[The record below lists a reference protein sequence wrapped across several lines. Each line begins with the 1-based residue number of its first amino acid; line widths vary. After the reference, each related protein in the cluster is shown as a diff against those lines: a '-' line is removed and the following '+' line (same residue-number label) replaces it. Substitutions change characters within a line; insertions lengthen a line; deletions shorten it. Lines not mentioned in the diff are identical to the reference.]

1 MINSSVKTVKLSKQ
15 YESTF
20 VLKNISFELPESGL
34 FGILGRNG
42 AGKTTLLAMLMGLVT
57 PSNGQIYIF
66 NKSIDLK
73 KYEILKE
80 INFQS
85 PYVEL
90 PKKMTVIQNLIFYSR
105 LYGVLNYNL
114 RIEELSNDLRIKDLL
129 NKNYGTLSSGQKTRV
144 NLVKALLNNPRLLLL
159 DEPTASL
166 DVLTSDFIRE
176 YLINFQRKNKST
188 ILITSHN
195 LIEIE
200 KMCSHL
206 IILDEGNIFFKGKLK
221 SLMKENNYSS
231 LKDFFLKN
239 K

>member
-1 MINSSVKTVKLSKQ
+1 MTTEKHKGPLEYK
-15 YESTF
+15 F
-20 VLKNISFELPESGL
+20 NICCP
-34 FGILGRNG
+34 
-42 AGKTTLLAMLMGLVT
+42 
-57 PSNGQIYIF
+57 
-66 NKSIDLK
+66 
-73 KYEILKE
+73 
-80 INFQS
+80 
-85 PYVEL
+85 
-90 PKKMTVIQNLIFYSR
+90 
-105 LYGVLNYNL
+105 
-114 RIEELSNDLRIKDLL
+114 
-129 NKNYGTLSSGQKTRV
+129 
-144 NLVKALLNNPRLLLL
+144 
-159 DEPTASL
+159 L